1 MDRMPEVPDVL
12 QALAED
18 GYRFGN
24 CSVIPYQP
32 GRVDL
37 FGSHLV
43 PRLYDLCAESKIL
56 KALFCGMLV
65 LTEDALC
72 SYLATRPI
80 ILMCV
85 DNVESTGSFAND
97 RLPNGTAIA
106 GFAFMTAFAGPPVME
121 RPQVIGPRS
130 GLAGYGFF
138 RRWWGSNEIKVC
150 IMLVLAYLFNRY
162 RLVTLHGQTYSDN
175 PLSLRFMEQFGFKRT
190 GLLEKFLARRKA
202 DGGIEL
208 VDCVLTSLRRE
219 DLVAYVEKQFLS
231 LIP

>member
-1 MDRMPEVPDVL
+1 MPEIDVL
-12 QALAED
+12 EALAQD

-24 CSVIPYQP
+24 CSILPYRPDQP
-32 GRVDL
+32 DVFGR
-37 FGSHLV
+37 HLI
-43 PRLYDLCAESKIL
+43 PRLYDMCVDSRIL
-56 KALFCGMLV
+56 KPLFCGMINLN
-65 LTEDALC
+65 EDAIC

-80 ILMCV
+80 IPMFV
-85 DNVESTGSFAND
+85 YEPDAEISYDQIPDGRT
-97 RLPNGTAIA
+97 IA
-106 GFAFMTAFAGPPVME
+106 GFAFMTAFAGPPVSDSG
-121 RPQVIGPRS
+121 PQIIGPRS

-138 RRWWGSNEIKVC
+138 RPFWGSNEIKVC

-208 VDCVLTSLRRE
+208 VDCQLTSLSRE

-231 LIP
+231 LVK